1 VGLLSRRAQPH
12 ALGSQRQTASQT
24 EPFAKRRGHTS
35 VGDEQVSVNELPSAA
50 AAAAVME
57 LDVVADNSCG
67 AEMMTEPLR
76 EVSSRPAA
84 VSDDLTHQAPVNQ
97 RAATVMDSDRS
108 SVEMSDE
115 RLSGATVSAADETTE
130 DASHDRLSTRQS
142 VQLGEP
148 LLASTVNGQSTSEG
162 QQTELGDL
170 GSKVTVC
177 EGQSTNEGQQTEVGD
192 LGSKVAVYECVH
204 SRDAAAD
211 ARDAEFHRL
220 HATQAELEHRLS
232 VSCDAVAELSRQL
245 AEARDQLADR
255 DRELSESRSREDDL
269 LQSAASSQAEL
280 RQSDARWHEVYA
292 HACSSSVL
300 QFLADGC
307 FLFIYFILVLFYVL
321 TFSALTLLV
330 GRQEGHP
337 ACKKLSGGVLAW
349 LSVWSEVQ
357 TCICPS

>member
-1 VGLLSRRAQPH
+1 MAGLLSRRAQPH

-24 EPFAKRRGHTS
+24 EPFAERRGHTS
-35 VGDEQVSVNELPSAA
+35 VGDEQVSVNEQPS
-50 AAAAVME
+50 AAVME

-97 RAATVMDSDRS
+97 RAATVMDTDRS

-142 VQLGEP
+142 VQLGET
-148 LLASTVNGQSTSEG
+148 LLASTVN
-162 QQTELGDL
+162 
-170 GSKVTVC
+170 
-177 EGQSTNEGQQTEVGD
+177 GQSTNEGQQTEVGD

-232 VSCDAVAELSRQL
+232 ASCDVVAELSRQL

-307 FLFIYFILVLFYVL
+307 FLFI
-321 TFSALTLLV
+321 
-330 GRQEGHP
+330 
-337 ACKKLSGGVLAW
+337 
-349 LSVWSEVQ
+349 
-357 TCICPS
+357 